1 LGRDGRGILHK
12 KILQKR
18 LMFMVMVVYFLYKEG
33 HIQSILKKTGNEITK
48 ENKQS
53 LQYCMASKEHS

>member
-1 LGRDGRGILHK
+1 
-12 KILQKR
+12 
-18 LMFMVMVVYFLYKEG
+18 MVMVVYFLYKEG